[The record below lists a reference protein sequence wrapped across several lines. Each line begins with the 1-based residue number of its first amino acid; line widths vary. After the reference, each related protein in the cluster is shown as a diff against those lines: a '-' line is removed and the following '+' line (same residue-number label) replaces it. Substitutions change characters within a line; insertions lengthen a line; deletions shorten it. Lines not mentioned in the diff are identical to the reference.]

1 MDPLYLLVRA
11 IRFIGLSL
19 LLVAIIGCNAQP
31 PEATPVAK
39 SSLQR
44 AAELNQAGRNDEAIA
59 AIRQALIESPDDR
72 NAMAFAIEL
81 YAEQGQYKEAAEIA
95 EQLASVDRANAPA
108 ILVNAADYYLRAR
121 EYAEVERCLEQA
133 LASDPKNVA
142 ATRMM
147 AQWLSANGHR
157 GEASEAIE
165 SLLRSRAATHHE
177 LLSMIDRTDP
187 FDLVDYGDLIDRSA
201 KSMFMLGDARKK
213 WSTRASPAEILQIT
227 SELMAMFP
235 REPAVSAFHGRVA
248 VDTGQWEQVEQWLQ
262 KLPPGIESHA
272 DYWHAIGGWMA
283 QQGKHAEAVRA
294 FGEAVRRD
302 PTARESLRSMIASL
316 SKLER
321 EPSAEHVRETLSTL
335 DRIYRV
341 ARDADAKQSE
351 WISEQMMELVRPWE
365 SLGWLKR
372 SHELAGTIDQ
382 QMATL
387 FARHKQVAAWETGG
401 SVDKIVAARVRRML
415 GFELEQWPMPMI
427 DAKRSSVQLMAT
439 DKSSEHFQFQD
450 VATELGI
457 STTHRS
463 GFNGEGDFHPY
474 QINGGGL
481 AAFDYDLDGRCD
493 VYVVQAGGKP
503 NDNNGSD
510 ANQLFHLSE
519 RGTFREVTQVAGA
532 DDRGYGQGVC
542 AGDANQDGFLDLLV
556 ANIGFNQLYI
566 NQGDGTFRQAEDLIT
581 QPSERWTSSV
591 AIADLSGDH
600 LPELIEINYINDPR
614 ALKAWCAHDL
624 FACQPQR
631 FIRAADHIDRGHA
644 DGTFSPWK
652 SFERRN
658 NDPKYGFGLVIANFD
673 GKHGNDFFVSND
685 GDFNHYWVSNP
696 GSNETSSDEFGDRFE
711 IVESAVPRGCS
722 VGRGGNSQACM
733 GIASGDFDRNGMLDL
748 HVTNFF
754 NEPVNLFMQT
764 RSGFFSDEALQYRLT
779 EPSFGVLG
787 FGTQAAD
794 FDNDGWLDLVVLN
807 GHVFDMKDPA
817 IPYRMPPQLFAGGA
831 SGFDLLE
838 PTTLGSYGTTQH
850 LGRTVAILDW
860 NQDGKLDWL
869 ASHLDSPIALMENR
883 SANENWLQLEFVG
896 TTSERDAIGA
906 SVRVV
911 AGDQQWTHWQTGGDG
926 YMCTNEAIV
935 HVGVGTAAKLDRI
948 EVTWPS
954 GQTQSFDG
962 LPSNHRFLIVE
973 GDDRAW
979 SREAR

>member
-1 MDPLYLLVRA
+1 VDPLCLLFRA
-11 IRFIGLSL
+11 FHVIGLSL
-19 LLVAIIGCNAQP
+19 LLVAVIGCGTRQ
-31 PEATPVAK
+31 PEATPVPPSSLQP

-44 AAELNQAGRNDEAIA
+44 AAELNQAGRTDEALA
-59 AIRQALIESPDDR
+59 ATRQALIESPDDR

-95 EQLASVDRANAPA
+95 EQLASVDRASEPA
-108 ILVNAADYYLRAR
+108 ILVNAADYFLRAR

-133 LASDPKNVA
+133 LASDPKNVT

-147 AQWLSANGHR
+147 AQWLSAQGR
-157 GEASEAIE
+157 RVTASEFIE
-165 SLLRSRAATHHE
+165 SLLRSRAATHLE

-201 KSMFMLGDARKK
+201 NSMFMLGDARKK
-213 WSTRASPAEILQIT
+213 LSTRASPAEILQMT
-227 SELMAMFP
+227 GELMAMFP
-235 REPAVSAFHGRVA
+235 QEPAVSAFHGRVA
-248 VDTGQWEQVEQWLQ
+248 VDTGQREQVERWLQ

-283 QQGKHAEAVRA
+283 QQGKHPEAVRA
-294 FGEAVRRD
+294 FGESVRRD
-302 PTARESLRSMIASL
+302 PTARESLRSMIVSL

-321 EPSAEHVRETLSTL
+321 DQAAEHVRETLSTL
-335 DRIYRV
+335 DHIYRV

-372 SHELAGTIDQ
+372 SHELAGTIDRE
-382 QMATL
+382 MATL
-387 FARHKQVAAWETGG
+387 FARHNQVAAWETGG
-401 SVDKIVAARVRRML
+401 SAEKIVAARVRRML

-427 DAKRSSVQLMAT
+427 DAKRSSVPLMAT
-439 DKSSEHFQFQD
+439 VKSREHFQFQD

-510 ANQLFHLSE
+510 ANQLFRLSD
-519 RGTFREVTQVAGA
+519 RGTYGEVTQFAAA

-542 AGDANQDGFLDLLV
+542 AGDANQDGLLDLLV
-556 ANIGFNQLYI
+556 ANIGYNQLYI
-566 NQGDGTFRQAEDLIT
+566 NQGDGTFRQAENLIT
-581 QPSERWTSSV
+581 QPVPRWTSSV

-600 LPELIEINYINDPR
+600 LPELIEINYINDPK
-614 ALKAWCAHDL
+614 ALTAWCAHDL

-631 FIRAADHIDRGHA
+631 FISAADHIDRGHA

-658 NDPKYGFGLVIANFD
+658 NDPKFGFGLVIANFD

-685 GDFNHYWVSNP
+685 GDLNHYWVSDP
-696 GSNETSSDEFGDRFE
+696 GSDESGDRFG

-817 IPYRMPPQLFAGGA
+817 IPYRMPPQLFAGA
-831 SGFDLLE
+831 ANGFDLLK
-838 PTTLGSYGTTQH
+838 PSTLGSYGTTQH

-860 NQDGKLDWL
+860 NRDGKLDWL

-883 SANENWLQLEFVG
+883 STNENWLQLEFVG